1 MKLASFETGGGE
13 RVGIVLAEGLLDLSC
28 ALPDAPRD
36 MKELIRNWGRWKP
49 ELEQLSREGEVDFAL
64 SDVHLL
70 APVPRPQK
78 ILAIGLNYDDHI
90 AESGRDKPQTQTW
103 FSKMPSAVNG
113 PYDPVQLPKA
123 SSALD
128 YEAELVFIIG
138 RCCRHVRK
146 EDAASAVFG
155 YCAGNDVSV
164 RDWQFATMQ
173 FVLGKSF
180 DTHAPFGPWIVTP
193 DEVGDPHALGI
204 RCFVNGEKRQDS
216 NTRHLIFNL
225 FDQIAWLSQ
234 ALTLEPGDVIYTG
247 TPAGVG
253 FAMKPP
259 KFLQPGDV
267 VRVEIDKIGAI
278 ENQITPES

>member
-1 MKLASFETGGGE
+1 MKLATFETGGGE
-13 RVGIVLAEGLLDLSC
+13 RIGIVIADGILDVLR

-36 MKELIRNWGRWKP
+36 MKGLIRNWTRWAP
-49 ELEQLSREGEVDFAL
+49 ELERLSHEAEPHFAL
-64 SDVHLL
+64 ADVHLL

-90 AESGRDKPQTQTW
+90 AEAGRDRPQTQTW

-113 PYDPVQLPKA
+113 PYDPIQLPKA

-128 YEAELVFIIG
+128 YEAELVFVVG
-138 RCCRHVRK
+138 QRCRHVRK

-164 RDWQFATMQ
+164 RDWQFATTQ

-193 DEVGDPHALGI
+193 DEVGDPHALGMS
-204 RCFVNGEKRQDS
+204 CFVNGETRQES
-216 NTRHLIFNL
+216 NTRHLIFNV

-234 ALTLEPGDVIYTG
+234 TLTLEPGDVIYTG

-259 KFLQPGDV
+259 KFLAAGDV
-267 VRVEIDKIGAI
+267 VRVEIDKIGALENRI
-278 ENQITPES
+278 EAEL